1 MADRDNRADRHDH
14 EQDYKPKRSAEADG
28 LPRETTAPTAQQAE
42 NRSSSL
48 VSASALMAA
57 GTMVSRLFGFL
68 RAILLAAV
76 IANGSRQADM
86 FALANTVPNMI
97 YVLLAGGALNTVFVP
112 QIVRAIKRDKDGG
125 DAYVNRIL
133 TAMGIILG
141 VITVVSVVAAPLIM
155 QIYTDGAWKSPA
167 LQDHYQQMIVLA
179 ALCLPQI
186 FFYGVHVLAGQV
198 LNAHEKFGPM
208 MWAPIANNVISVGV
222 FVLYLIIWGTDTD
235 TSATFNTA
243 QLLVLGIGSTLGIV
257 AQAAVLVPFLGRTGH
272 KFQPRFDLRGVG
284 LGHTFHLAKW
294 TLGFVLATQLG
305 LVVITRLAS
314 GASVSGEP
322 AAGWNAYNQTML
334 VWILPHSLITVSLA
348 TAMMPA
354 ASRLAAD
361 HDLAGVA
368 REATQTMRLALT
380 ALLPAAVALGVLC
393 MPIAILLFGNGKGKV
408 DAPFMGWTLLG
419 LAIGLVPF
427 TLNYVCQ
434 RTFYAMEDTRTPFF
448 QQCLVV
454 VLNVGFALA
463 LVLPFDAPQFIAP
476 ALGLAYSSAYCVGF
490 VVDFIWLRRRLPD
503 LDPRPLLRLGVRL
516 TLAVAPAAIVAYG
529 ITYLWGS
536 GDNQLVRAGSLALSG
551 VLAVAIFVGLS
562 RLLHIEEVT
571 TIVSTVLRRRRA
583 AADRSA
589 EEPAVVESP
598 ATEIPGADSTAAARH
613 AGPDAGARPTMQ
625 NSATGSSS
633 EDSPGLDVSAMARS
647 DVAAAEAHPM
657 TLARGE
663 VNANAELDPERP
675 HSELP
680 DSDQLEGHITTGT
693 VLGRRYRLEE
703 RMEERR
709 SVETWRA
716 FDTVLS
722 RSVVI
727 NLLPAGDE
735 RSPETL
741 ASARKAAIATDSRFL
756 RILDAVESDDP
767 EHGSYVVSEYTP
779 GQNLTT
785 MLAAGPLSALESA
798 WLVREV
804 ADAMSGVHAADLH
817 HLRISPSTIWITPT
831 GNIKIGELAIRAE
844 LRPGPEL
851 DPGDPTTLKRGRAA
865 FHPETEE
872 AHDVADL
879 GRVLYACL
887 VHRWPG
893 GNRFGMEAAPTDG
906 LDGWFT
912 PRQVRHGVSPAL
924 DRICEQILSASP
936 RRAGGL
942 RTASQIVTALGQVL
956 GTADASADLER
967 RLQHPV
973 PQITVGDPQLIA
985 PQSPLTAYR
994 AQSTSDRPEI
1004 LPSSPDSPQTAKL
1017 PRVSDSAPASRRWV
1031 LGMII
1036 VLVMIIIVALIAVVT
1051 QLGLAGGR
1059 GNQEDAAP
1067 APGPVVRKI
1076 TDVTDFDPPPGNGR
1090 ENPDQ
1095 TRLAFDGDPE
1105 TGWTTVRYLNDPQL
1119 GGLKDG
1125 VGLVVDLGAPVAV
1138 SRVKLIMN
1146 KAGTNLELRVP
1157 NDLAATDPPLTSAD
1171 DWKPVAQAAN
1181 AAKEVELASA
1191 EPVTAR
1197 YLLVYLTALP
1207 ADKGDY
1213 RGGVNEI
1220 EVSG

>member
-1 MADRDNRADRHDH
+1 MAED
-14 EQDYKPKRSAEADG
+14 SS
-28 LPRETTAPTAQQAE
+28 
-42 NRSSSL
+42 RSSSL

-57 GTMVSRLFGFL
+57 GTMVSRIFGFL

-76 IANGSRQADM
+76 LANGTRQAEM
-86 FALANTVPNMI
+86 FAIANTVPNMI

-112 QIVRAIKRDKDGG
+112 QIVRAIKRDSDGG
-125 DAYVNRIL
+125 DAYVNRIM

-141 VITVVSVVAAPLIM
+141 AITILAVVAAPVIM
-155 QIYTDGAWKSPA
+155 WIYTDGAWKRPE
-167 LQDHYQQMIVLA
+167 LHDHYQQMIVLA

-222 FVLYLIIWGTDTD
+222 FVLYMIIWGTDTD

-257 AQAAVLVPFLGRTGH
+257 AQAAVLVPFLSRTGH
-272 KFQPRFDLRGVG
+272 AFKPRFDLRGVG

-314 GASVSGEP
+314 SASISGEP
-322 AAGWNAYNQTML
+322 GAGWNAYNQTML

-348 TAMMPA
+348 TAMIPA

-361 HDLAGVA
+361 HDFAGVA
-368 REATQTMRLALT
+368 REANRTMRLALT
-380 ALLPAAVALGVLC
+380 ALLPSAVALAVLC
-393 MPIAILLFGNGKGKV
+393 VPIAVLLFGNGKGEL
-408 DAPFMGWTLLG
+408 DAPYMGWTLLG
-419 LAIGLVPF
+419 LSVGLVPF

-463 LVLPFDAPQFIAP
+463 LVLPFDDPRFIAP
-476 ALGLAYSSAYCVGF
+476 ALGLAYSLAYCVGF
-490 VVDFIWLRRRLPD
+490 VVDFTWLRRRLPE
-503 LDPRPLLRLGVRL
+503 LDPRPLVQLAVRL
-516 TLAVAPAAIVAYG
+516 LIAVAPGALIAYG
-529 ITYLWGS
+529 ITHLWVA
-536 GDNQLVRAGSLALSG
+536 GDNQPLRALQLALSG
-551 VLAVAIFVGLS
+551 LIAVALFIGLS
-562 RLLHIEEVT
+562 RLLHIDEVT
-571 TIVSTVLRRRRA
+571 TIVATVLRRNRPTTTATTEAATTDTAAESVTVARRA
-583 AADRSA
+583 GR
-589 EEPAVVESP
+589 EGE
-598 ATEIPGADSTAAARH
+598 
-613 AGPDAGARPTMQ
+613 ARPTML
-625 NSATGSSS
+625 SSG
-633 EDSPGLDVSAMARS
+633 EESPGLGTDEVAGSVS
-647 DVAAAEAHPM
+647 AAEAHPM
-657 TLARGE
+657 TLARGDVDVE
-663 VNANAELDPERP
+663 DELDPQDVTEASPASPVSPARNA
-675 HSELP
+675 
-680 DSDQLEGHITTGT
+680 TTGT
-693 VLGRRYRLEE
+693 VLGGRYRLEE

-727 NLLPAGDE
+727 NLLPVDDE
-735 RSPETL
+735 RAPEAL

-756 RILDAVESDDP
+756 RILDAVESTSD

-785 MLAAGPLSALESA
+785 MLASGPLSALESA

-817 HLRISPSTIWITPT
+817 HLRISPSTIWVTPT
-831 GNIKIGELAIRAE
+831 GNVKIGELAIRAE
-844 LRPGPEL
+844 LRPGPDL
-851 DPGDPTTLKRGRAA
+851 DPADPTTLKRGRAA

-893 GNRFGMEAAPTDG
+893 GNRFGMEAAPTNG
-906 LDGWFT
+906 TDGWFT

-942 RTASQIVTALGQVL
+942 RTASDIVTALSRVL

-973 PQITVGDPQLIA
+973 PQITVGEPQSIA

-994 AQSTSDRPEI
+994 AQSTSDRPEVV
-1004 LPSSPDSPQTAKL
+1004 PTSPDSPQTAKL
-1017 PRVSDSAPASRRWV
+1017 PRVTDRAPANRRWV

-1036 VLVMIIIVALIAVVT
+1036 VLVMILIVALIAVGT
-1051 QLGLAGGR
+1051 QLGLAGR
-1059 GNQEDAAP
+1059 GEQEGAQDDPPVVAP
-1067 APGPVVRKI
+1067 AVHPISGVR
-1076 TDVTDFDPPPGNGR
+1076 DFDPPPGNGQ

-1095 TRLAFDGDPE
+1095 TKLAFDGDPA
-1105 TGWTTVRYLNDPQL
+1105 TGWTTVRYLGNPKL

-1125 VGLVVDLGAPVAV
+1125 VGLVVDLGAVVDV
-1138 SRVKLIMN
+1138 STVKLIMN
-1146 KAGTNLELRVP
+1146 AAGTDLEVRVP
-1157 NDLAATDPPLTSAD
+1157 NDTGVAEPPMDDADDWRPIAEATKAGKEVELTSAD
-1171 DWKPVAQAAN
+1171 KV
-1181 AAKEVELASA
+1181 S
-1191 EPVTAR
+1191 TR
-1197 YLLVYLTALP
+1197 YLLIYLTSLP
-1207 ADKGDY
+1207 SDGGDY